1 MITVNNVMLAQ
12 GLQPADT
19 FGEGVMINLLLH
31 LTNIYVIENNGRFNS
46 LIATLWLRTGGTHL
60 I

>member
-1 MITVNNVMLAQ
+1 MLAQ